1 MAQAIAKKL
10 IQLREA
16 LPNTDISKLVAR
28 SPAVL
33 LELDPSTIA
42 ANVSQ
47 LRWVP
52 CFAILRGCPIGCSR
66 VLFRA

>member
-1 MAQAIAKKL
+1 MCLLGVAADGSASAQAIANKL

-33 LELDPSTIA
+33 LELDPATVA
-42 ANVSQ
+42 ARVSE
-47 LRWVP
+47 LR
-52 CFAILRGCPIGCSR
+52 FASQRLSNR
-66 VLFRA
+66 